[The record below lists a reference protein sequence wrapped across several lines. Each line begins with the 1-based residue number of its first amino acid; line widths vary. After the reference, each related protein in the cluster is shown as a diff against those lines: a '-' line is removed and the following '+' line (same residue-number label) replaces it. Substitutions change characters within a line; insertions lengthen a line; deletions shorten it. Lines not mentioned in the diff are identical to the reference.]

1 MGSEKPC
8 DLKFFSANPKDCPYF
23 LITRVSLAATAAF
36 KQGFAESGLTGM
48 RPAYLGALLSLWSDD
63 GLKVTELGRRAGLEP
78 STMTGLIDRMER
90 DGLVQ
95 RVFDPSNRRE
105 LKIYLTDAG
114 RAIKDTVASTADRIL
129 EKVLTGLSE
138 GEIAQMKDTL
148 RKVLVNIHE
157 EGYDEQS
164 DK

>member
-1 MGSEKPC
+1 MKKDQSC
-8 DLKFFSANPKDCPYF
+8 DFNFFSMNPEDCPYF
-23 LITRVSLAATAAF
+23 LITRVSLCATAAF
-36 KQGFAESGLTGM
+36 KRGFAEAGLTDM
-48 RPAYLGALLSLWSDD
+48 RPAYLGALMSLWEED

-105 LKIYLTDAG
+105 LKIHLTDAG
-114 RAIKDTVASTADRIL
+114 RAIKDTVASTVESIL
-129 EKVLTGLSE
+129 KKVLTGLKST
-138 GEIAQMKDTL
+138 EIEQMKGTL
-148 RKVLVNIHE
+148 RKILMNVHE
-157 EGYDEQS
+157 EEENEQT